1 MERKQKEEKLEMKKK
16 QFKEEAKLKLKKNA
30 KEIER
35 AKNQFL
41 FENQIKQDQTKELV
55 EWLEEKNWEA
65 EEKEK
70 FFYEKFT
77 QKPLEWLKKND
88 KAEYMKAVQANDEIQ
103 RRQQEKNEVKRSEG
117 EYQRIVDKLKKEC
130 NKNLEVW

>member
-1 MERKQKEEKLEMKKK
+1 M
-16 QFKEEAKLKLKKNA
+16 KLKQSAKQLK
-30 KEIER
+30 R

-41 FENQIKQDQTKELV
+41 FENQVKQDQVKDLV
-55 EWLEEKNWEA
+55 QWLEEKNWEA

-88 KAEYMKAVQANDEIQ
+88 QTEYLKTVQAKEENERKRIQ
-103 RRQQEKNEVKRSEG
+103 KNEVKKSEG
-117 EYQRIVDKLKKEC
+117 EYQKVVEKLKKEC
-130 NKNLEVW
+130 SRNLEVW